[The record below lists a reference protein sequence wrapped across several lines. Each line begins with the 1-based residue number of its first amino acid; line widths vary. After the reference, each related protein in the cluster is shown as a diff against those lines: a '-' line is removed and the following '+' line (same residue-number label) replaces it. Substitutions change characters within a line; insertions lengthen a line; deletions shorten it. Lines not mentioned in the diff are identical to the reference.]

1 MISLKANYFCTILEL
16 ISIRWFLS
24 KQIKR
29 PVTQSNKLPD
39 IRKEA
44 FKKARESAGLSTQEL
59 AIKACLSNRQI
70 EQIENGEM
78 ASFYGAQVKYTA
90 AKKVAVL
97 LKLSEKEAFDFG
109 KQPIVTEKPAMV
121 EETSPDEAKK
131 TKTTEVDK
139 PVAASTPNIAKPD
152 LALELQDVVVEK
164 SVAKE
169 AAGPNSQR
177 KWLLILSAFAAVIFS
192 AVNLRPLFFP
202 EAPKTEL
209 VESPP
214 TQVDTAPTSTVP
226 APEEKVSAAMPVTPP
241 AASVASAATA
251 STDCPATDSAPM
263 TYKPDAPKKAADMVY
278 LQSKS
283 AQIVCVIDALG
294 KVQNKQLEPGIG
306 VSVYGKAP
314 LKVLTA
320 GLDQV
325 DLYFQGA
332 KVRPTS
338 LSGKTIILEGAELI
352 QPLTPSDSQ
361 LR

>member
-1 MISLKANYFCTILEL
+1 MN
-16 ISIRWFLS
+16 
-24 KQIKR
+24 
-29 PVTQSNKLPD
+29 QSNKFPE

-44 FKKARESAGLSTQEL
+44 FQKARESAGLSTQDL
-59 AIKACLSNRQI
+59 ALKACLSNRQI

-78 ASFYGAQVKYTA
+78 SSFYGAQIKYTA
-90 AKKVAVL
+90 AKKVAAL
-97 LKLSEKEAFDFG
+97 LNLSENDAFDYG

-121 EETSPDEAKK
+121 EETPPDEAKK
-131 TKTTEVDK
+131 TKTAEVDK
-139 PVAASTPNIAKPD
+139 PVAVSPPNKAKPD

-169 AAGPNSQR
+169 AASPNSQR
-177 KWLLILSAFAAVIFS
+177 KWLLILSAIAAVIFS
-192 AVNLRPLFFP
+192 VVNLRPLFFP

-214 TQVDTAPTSTVP
+214 VPVDPAPTNPSPVQ
-226 APEEKVSAAMPVTPP
+226 EEKVSTAMPVTPP
-241 AASVASAATA
+241 AASAATA
-251 STDCPATDSAPM
+251 STDCPAIDSAPM
-263 TYKPDAPKKAADMVY
+263 TYRPDAPKKAADMVY
-278 LQSKS
+278 MQSKS
-283 AQIVCVIDALG
+283 AQMVCVIDALG

-314 LKVLTA
+314 LKVLTS

-332 KVRPTS
+332 KVRPAS

-352 QPLTPSDSQ
+352 QPLAPSDSQ

>member
-1 MISLKANYFCTILEL
+1 M
-16 ISIRWFLS
+16 
-24 KQIKR
+24 
-29 PVTQSNKLPD
+29 TQSNKLPD

-90 AKKVAVL
+90 AKKVAAL
-97 LKLSEKEAFDFG
+97 LKLSDKEAFDFG
-109 KQPIVTEKPAMV
+109 KQPIATEKPAMV
-121 EETSPDEAKK
+121 EETSSDEAKK

-139 PVAASTPNIAKPD
+139 PVAASPPNAAKPD

-214 TQVDTAPTSTVP
+214 TPVDTAPTSTVP
-226 APEEKVSAAMPVTPP
+226 VPEEKVSAAMPVTPP
-241 AASVASAATA
+241 VASAASAAGAATA
-251 STDCPATDSAPM
+251 STDCPAIDSAPM

-306 VSVYGKAP
+306 VSIYGKAP